1 MSTASF
7 RSVAQDSVLHC
18 FGRQDGVLRYG
29 LPLPDFLR
37 RILDS
42 PHPMS
47 TTLLSFRAATLADV
61 PAIVALVES
70 AYRGD
75 SGRRGW
81 TTESDLL
88 EGNRTS
94 KWEVARIIAK
104 PDNRV
109 LLAHRDG
116 ALIACSHLRK
126 KGASCYFGMFAVDP
140 ELQGAGVGKQMIREA
155 ERVAREEY
163 RCGQMEMTVIS
174 VRAELIAWYERRGYR
189 RTGKLRPFPPGNG
202 CAGFAKKIALYF
214 ELLVKPL

>member
-1 MSTASF
+1 M
-7 RSVAQDSVLHC
+7 
-18 FGRQDGVLRYG
+18 
-29 LPLPDFLR
+29 
-37 RILDS
+37 
-42 PHPMS
+42 
-47 TTLLSFRAATLADV
+47 TTPLLSFRAAVVADA

-88 EGNRTS
+88 DGNRTN
-94 KWEVARIIAK
+94 KREVAALIAM

-116 ALIACSHLRK
+116 VLIGCSHIRK
-126 KGASCYFGMFAVDP
+126 KGDSCYFGMFAVNP
-140 ELQGAGVGKQMIREA
+140 ELQRGGVGKEMIREA

-163 RCGQMEMTVIS
+163 RCRQMEMTVIS

-189 RTGKLRPFPPGNG
+189 RTGKLRPFPSGNG
-202 CAGFAKKIALYF
+202 CAGFAKKIDLHF

>member
-1 MSTASF
+1 MS
-7 RSVAQDSVLHC
+7 
-18 FGRQDGVLRYG
+18 
-29 LPLPDFLR
+29 PL
-37 RILDS
+37 
-42 PHPMS
+42 
-47 TTLLSFRAATLADV
+47 TFRAAIFADA

-88 EGNRTS
+88 DGPRTGA
-94 KWEVARIIAK
+94 WEVRRLLGK
-104 PDNRV
+104 PDERV

-116 ALIACSHLRK
+116 ALIACVHIRK
-126 KGASCYFGMFAVDP
+126 KGGSCAFGMFAVNP
-140 ELQGAGVGKQMIREA
+140 ELQRAGVGKLILHEA

-163 RCGQMEMTVIS
+163 GCAQMELNVIS

-202 CAGFAKKIALYF
+202 CSGFAKKTDLHF
-214 ELLVKPL
+214 ELMLKPL